1 MKRIIGFFTIL
12 ILVLAIAE
20 TSLATPQEMM
30 KKQTTEMTSKKPTM
44 QKQRKKTKYR
54 KVKKSYKSRK
64 IVRKSFVK

>member
-12 ILVLAIAE
+12 VLVLAIAE
-20 TSLATPQEMM
+20 TSFATRQEMM
-30 KKQTTEMTSKKPTM
+30 KKQTNMMTSKKPIA

-64 IVRKSFVK
+64 MVRRSFAK